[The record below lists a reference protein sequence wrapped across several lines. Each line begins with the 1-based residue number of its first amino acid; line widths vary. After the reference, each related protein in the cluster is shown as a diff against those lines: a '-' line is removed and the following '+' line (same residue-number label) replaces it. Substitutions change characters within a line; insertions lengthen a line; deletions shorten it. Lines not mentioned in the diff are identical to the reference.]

1 MSTLK
6 KIYSFLFQDIQG
18 GILIE
23 LLRYRFFLSFPY
35 VKIDI
40 GVEIWDKKN
49 KKIWRWTRI
58 RKWAVI
64 QDWILYIGENSNIW
78 PYSII
83 FPWHKTIIGDNV
95 LIGPGVWIFWWSHNF
110 KSKKIKIALQWDSSQ
125 WIIIQDDVRIWN
137 WAIIL
142 DWVNIKKGSVIGA
155 WSVVTKNTIEY
166 WVYVWNPAKLIYF
179 REDT

>member
-49 KKIWRWTRI
+49 KKI
-58 RKWAVI
+58 
-64 QDWILYIGENSNIW
+64 
-78 PYSII
+78 
-83 FPWHKTIIGDNV
+83 
-95 LIGPGVWIFWWSHNF
+95 
-110 KSKKIKIALQWDSSQ
+110 
-125 WIIIQDDVRIWN
+125 
-137 WAIIL
+137 
-142 DWVNIKKGSVIGA
+142 
-155 WSVVTKNTIEY
+155 
-166 WVYVWNPAKLIYF
+166 
-179 REDT
+179 